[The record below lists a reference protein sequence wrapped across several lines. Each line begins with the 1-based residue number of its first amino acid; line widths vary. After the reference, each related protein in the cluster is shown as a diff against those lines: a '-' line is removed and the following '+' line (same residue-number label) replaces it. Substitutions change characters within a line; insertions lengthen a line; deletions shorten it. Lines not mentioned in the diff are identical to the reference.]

1 MARAEINGTSIHYRI
16 DGPEDGKVLLMSN
29 SLASNL
35 HMWDPQMDALTG
47 AGYRVI
53 RYDSRGHGKSGA
65 PHGPYSIEMLG
76 RDAVGLLDACGIDKA
91 RFCGLSKGGMVGQWL
106 GANAGDRMISLAL
119 CDTAASMDGG
129 AAAWQERIDTVEAGG
144 MAAVVDGT
152 LDRWFTAP
160 GQARMPDAIAEV
172 RAMILSTPV
181 IGFQAC
187 SMAIRDM
194 DLVPGLAKIST
205 PTTVIVGED
214 DPGTPVAKARQI
226 HEGVAG
232 SELVILPESA
242 HLPNIE
248 QAAAFNEALLA
259 HLAKHG

>member
-16 DGPEDGKVLLMSN
+16 DGPEDGAPLLLSN

-35 HMWDPQMDALTG
+35 TMWDPQMDALTG
-47 AGYRVI
+47 AGYRVV
-53 RYDSRGHGKSGA
+53 RYDSRGHGKSAA
-65 PHGPYSIEMLG
+65 PHGPYSIEVLG
-76 RDAVGLLDACGIDKA
+76 RDAVALMDECGLDKA

-106 GANAGDRMISLAL
+106 GANAGDRLVSLAL

-129 AAAWQERIDTVEAGG
+129 AAAWQERIDTVEIGG

-152 LDRWFTAP
+152 IDRWFTPP
-160 GQARMPDAIAEV
+160 GQARMPDDVAKV

-194 DLVPGLAKIST
+194 DLVPGLANIRT

-248 QAAAFNEALLA
+248 QAEAFNAALLG
-259 HLAKHG
+259 HLEKHG